1 MTIYIDNETI
11 EKIKDSGD
19 IVDIVSDYVQLKR
32 SGANFVG
39 LCPFH
44 NEKTPS
50 FTVSQSK
57 QFFHCFGCGESGDLI
72 SFVMKR
78 ENLDFTEA
86 IKFLGER
93 LGIPIESKEV
103 DKKYINEREEAYRIN
118 REAARFFYKNLTTNN
133 NALKYLKKRQISAK
147 TIRKFGLGFA
157 QDNWESLY
165 NYLTKRGFKAEEIE
179 KIGLIAKGSGNNSYY
194 DRFRNRIIFP
204 IIDTRSRVVGFG
216 GRVLDDTMPKYLN
229 SRDSIVF
236 NKGRHLYGLNLVS
249 KFSDR
254 EKILLVEGYMDVISL
269 YSRGITYSVASLGTA
284 LTEEQG
290 KLLRRYGKEVYIC
303 FDSDTAGIKA
313 SFKAIDVLLKIG
325 VSPRIVL
332 LPDNMDPDDYINK
345 YGLFEFE
352 KLINQSL
359 HYIDYKIHVN
369 KKKYDLNRPEDTIKF
384 TKEIVKVIKSLKS
397 PVEQDVFIKKISQ
410 DTGISKE
417 AIEREIR
424 EGSSTYRRTDR
435 KRKINKDRPIIKPVQ
450 DRISSGSKKAQLD
463 LIRLAI
469 DNREYFEV
477 INESLTNYNIF
488 NQNYQKI
495 FQLIENEYE
504 DKNSLDKDALFDTLL
519 RQDIDKKLVEAIF
532 HGKLEYE
539 PTDMEQVLSD
549 LINTIILERLEEARK
564 DIIKQIEDIER
575 KKSSDQIDDGLK
587 KLFMRLTD
595 INERIKLLRQE

>member
-359 HYIDYKIHVN
+359 HYIDYKIHVY
-369 KKKYDLNRPEDTIKF
+369 KKKYDLNRPEYTIKF

-417 AIEREIR
+417 AIEREISQ
-424 EGSSTYRRTDR
+424 GSSTYRRTDR

-495 FQLIENEYE
+495 FLLIENEYE
-504 DKNSLDKDALFDTLL
+504 DKNSLDKDAVLDTLL
-519 RQDIDKKLVEAIF
+519 IQDIDKNLVEVIF